1 LEEEMYFLEEGKA
14 PFLEYLRN
22 ITPQV
27 FLFTIAIFC
36 YEWAQH
42 EMAGGAW
49 WWFFKSFGV
58 VAGSLAIYAAWAS
71 ALRYLEEHL
80 KAVMALPEPRPK
92 RLLSG
97 AVLFVVNLVVL
108 AAYVTAAVQ
117 AANLV
122 AAAKA

>member
-1 LEEEMYFLEEGKA
+1 MYFLEEGKA

-27 FLFTIAIFC
+27 FLLTIALLC
-36 YEWAQH
+36 HEWSQH
-42 EMAGGAW
+42 EADGGIPGW
-49 WWFFKSFGV
+49 LFKVFGV

-80 KAVMALPEPRPK
+80 KAVMALPEPRPH

-97 AVLFVVNLVVL
+97 VFLFVVNLVVL
-108 AAYVTAAVQ
+108 AAYLTAAIQ
-117 AANLV
+117 AAGLI

>member
-1 LEEEMYFLEEGKA
+1 MYFLEEGKA

-27 FLFTIAIFC
+27 FLLTIAIFC

-49 WWFFKSFGV
+49 RWLFKSVGV

-80 KAVMALPEPRPK
+80 KAVRALPEPRPK